1 MRFSESFTSTQVIQH
16 KLARLSHEEL
26 FQEKQGKWSVI
37 KHLYHCWMVERG
49 VLAYIKLKTQDSTAL
64 VSVSVTTRFKFAFF
78 FATLRL
84 GVLKINA
91 PAVVQKFP
99 IEMSIADLMSKWDA
113 TRKQADAFFLDFP
126 DDDAKKGIFRHVFI
140 GRLDKKLTQQF
151 IRLHLS
157 HHLRLCQL

>member
-1 MRFSESFTSTQVIQH
+1 
-16 KLARLSHEEL
+16 
-26 FQEKQGKWSVI
+26 
-37 KHLYHCWMVERG
+37 
-49 VLAYIKLKTQDSTAL
+49 
-64 VSVSVTTRFKFAFF
+64 
-78 FATLRL
+78 
-84 GVLKINA
+84 
-91 PAVVQKFP
+91 
-99 IEMSIADLMSKWDA
+99 MSIADLMSKWDA